1 MFGNRPLVAIDIGG
15 HSIKLVKLAE
25 SSKGYELLDM
35 GMISLPPDSMVE
47 GEIENPDAIQDALKN
62 LLKMEQ
68 QKSKNAVMGIS
79 GQSVIIK
86 KISVPRM
93 AEKDLEEMIR
103 EEAEQYLPFDIEE
116 VNLDFEIVSPE
127 ITEEEAEEE
136 EAPEEAEEEGEEP
149 QMDVLIVAARKET
162 IQVFQDVTE
171 AAGLRL
177 RVLDLDVFALENI
190 FELNY
195 ELQPGAI
202 GLVNIGATL
211 TNMNIIENGITAFSR
226 DIPVGGNTISEEIQT
241 RLSVGFSEAERLKLG
256 IMFDDFTEKDI
267 VKPIKAGIELICLEL
282 QKTMDLYEKTSEY
295 KVSKL
300 YLCGGTSL
308 MFGIDRFIAEKL
320 ETETEFLKAFR
331 NIKINAK
338 KFDPEYVE
346 QMEAVMAITIGLAL
360 RQKDDK
366 QISSVK

>member
-93 AEKDLEEMIR
+93 AEKDLEEMIK

-127 ITEEEAEEE
+127 VTEEEE
-136 EAPEEAEEEGEEP
+136 EAPEESEGEEEEP

-195 ELQPGAI
+195 ELQPGAV

-241 RLSVGFSEAERLKLG
+241 RLSVGFSEAEMLKLG
-256 IMFDDFTEKDI
+256 IMFDDFTEKDV

-282 QKTMDLYEKTSEY
+282 QKTIDSYEKTSEY

-300 YLCGGTSL
+300 YLCGGASL
-308 MFGIDRFIAEKL
+308 MSGIDRFIAEKL

>member
-15 HSIKLVKLAE
+15 YSIKLVRLAE
-25 SSKGYELLDM
+25 SAKGYELLDM

-47 GEIENPDAIQDALKN
+47 GEIENPEAIEETLKN

-68 QKSKNAVMGIS
+68 LKSKNAVMGIS

-93 AEKDLEEMIR
+93 AEKDLEEMIK

-127 ITEEEAEEE
+127 VSAEAAEEQ
-136 EAPEEAEEEGEEP
+136 EAPEEPEEEEEEP

-162 IQVFQDVTE
+162 IQVFQDVAE

-195 ELQPGAI
+195 ELQPGAV

-211 TNMNIIENGITAFSR
+211 TNMNIVENGVTAFSR

-241 RLSVGFSEAERLKLG
+241 RLSVGFSEAESLKLG
-256 IMFDDFTEKDI
+256 IMFDDFTKEDV
-267 VKPIKAGIELICLEL
+267 VKPIQAGIELICLEL
-282 QKTMDLYEKTSEY
+282 RKTIDLYEKTSEH

-300 YLCGGTSL
+300 YLCGGTCL
-308 MFGIDRFIAEKL
+308 MSGIDRFIADKV
-320 ETETEFLKAFR
+320 ETETEFLKTFR
-331 NIKINAK
+331 NIKINTK
-338 KFDPEYVE
+338 KFDPEYLE
-346 QMEAVMAITIGLAL
+346 KMEAVMAITIGLAI
-360 RQKDDK
+360 RKKDDK
-366 QISSVK
+366 QVS

>member
-47 GEIENPDAIQDALKN
+47 GEIENPDAIQEALKN

-127 ITEEEAEEE
+127 VTEEEAEEE
-136 EAPEEAEEEGEEP
+136 ALEEPEGEEEEP

-171 AAGLRL
+171 AVGLRL

-195 ELQPGAI
+195 ELHPGAI

-256 IMFDDFTEKDI
+256 IMFDDFTAKDV

-282 QKTMDLYEKTSEY
+282 QKTIDLYEKTSEY

-300 YLCGGTSL
+300 YLCGGASL
-308 MFGIDRFIAEKL
+308 MSGIDRFIAEKL

-346 QMEAVMAITIGLAL
+346 QMEAVMAITVGLAL
-360 RQKDDK
+360 RKKDDK
-366 QISSVK
+366 QALNAK